1 MPLKTYSKNK
11 IAVQLSDA
19 LIEFGKCSLFSKN
32 IKTFF
37 LYNEQDSEPIIWKIK
52 SKNADK
58 LKVSPSHGRLNT
70 NEYATLSIV
79 YNALPP
85 ESIFY
90 EDLTFEIK
98 PVKETEDY
106 RKSLATF
113 KEMKHREQFE
123 FEITD
128 EKVEPKVRTKSGMV
142 QKSPKVRLNGY

>member
-1 MPLKTYSKNK
+1 M
-11 IAVQLSDA
+11 
-19 LIEFGKCSLFSKN
+19 IEFGKCSLYSKN

-37 LYNEQDSEPIIWKIK
+37 LYNEKDSEAVIWKIR

-70 NEYATLSIV
+70 NEYATISIV

-106 RKSLATF
+106 KKSLATY

-128 EKVEPKVRTKSGMV
+128 GKAEPKANTESGMV
-142 QKSPKVRLNGY
+142 QKSPKVRLGSY